1 MMPYTKLTKREESM
15 LKGSGFREKDVL
27 DRKAFVTID
36 KQNVV
41 TVHAKKK
48 SRDSYNRDS
57 ISFLRGTNRI
67 VG

>member
-1 MMPYTKLTKREESM
+1 MPYTKLTKKEESM
-15 LKGSGFREKDVL
+15 LKQSGYREKDVL

-48 SRDSYNRDS
+48 SDDKYHRDS
-57 ISFLRGTNRI
+57 IAFIRGTNRI

>member
-1 MMPYTKLTKREESM
+1 MPYTKLSKREEQM
-15 LKGSGFREKDVL
+15 LKASGYREKDVL

-48 SRDSYNRDS
+48 SDDKYHRDS
-57 ISFLRGTNRI
+57 IAFIRGTNRI